1 LKFNITSWSLTV
13 YLGIIAAL
21 IGLLLRSYFVWPQ
34 AFNFRFML
42 HAHSHAMLLAWLLG
56 ALILIIYQQWEIK
69 LSQSTKILF
78 NGLALSVVGMLCSF
92 PFQGYAAI
100 SISFSTL
107 HLWLSYAL
115 FYRLFRALKNR
126 GPSAKLLRTG
136 ILLFYLSSLGPYCLG
151 PLMANE
157 MQSSPWYDQAIYFYL
172 HFLYNGS
179 FFFFLLA
186 IIVHKLKL
194 FSDEK
199 EFQHFYLPM
208 LWGSI
213 FSYALN
219 LEYSFD
225 QSWIYLLAALG
236 SSAQLYAGIRFIKAV
251 FRIRISNHLKLI
263 LFLLFFKWIFQ
274 ILGSTPLI
282 AEQIQFN
289 RFLLIAY
296 LHFIFL
302 GIYTPFIWEM
312 LKRRIPAFNK
322 WMIAYWLLFILSEIA
337 LIAPS
342 LKLIPGFQSWPILTF
357 YIYAGL
363 VSIWLILAFSYLKN
377 LRRNTSYHLES
388 NY

>member
-1 LKFNITSWSLTV
+1 M

-179 FFFFLLA
+179 FFFFL
-186 IIVHKLKL
+186 K
-194 FSDEK
+194 
-199 EFQHFYLPM
+199 
-208 LWGSI
+208 
-213 FSYALN
+213 
-219 LEYSFD
+219 
-225 QSWIYLLAALG
+225 
-236 SSAQLYAGIRFIKAV
+236 GI
-251 FRIRISNHLKLI
+251 
-263 LFLLFFKWIFQ
+263 LLFFSLHCL
-274 ILGSTPLI
+274 LGD
-282 AEQIQFN
+282 
-289 RFLLIAY
+289 
-296 LHFIFL
+296 
-302 GIYTPFIWEM
+302 
-312 LKRRIPAFNK
+312 
-322 WMIAYWLLFILSEIA
+322 
-337 LIAPS
+337 
-342 LKLIPGFQSWPILTF
+342 F
-357 YIYAGL
+357 YIKSGRNQDSGSGL
-363 VSIWLILAFSYLKN
+363 IKNFPPAIFWPPSGRCAERARERSPSRLAKT
-377 LRRNTSYHLES
+377 RATS
-388 NY
+388 